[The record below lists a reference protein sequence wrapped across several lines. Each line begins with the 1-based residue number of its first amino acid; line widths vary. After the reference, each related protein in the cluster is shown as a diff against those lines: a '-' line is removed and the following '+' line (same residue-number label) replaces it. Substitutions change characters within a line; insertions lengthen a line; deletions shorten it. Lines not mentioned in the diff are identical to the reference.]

1 MHLNMFAHG
10 SQDGFSLSMVALCLQ
25 DLRFQSAINKQGFIS
40 CLHIA
45 MATIQTKF
53 VVHYG
58 NKKWEV
64 PKEFVYTWESHDSK
78 QWLQVRA
85 SNYGLV
91 NLVSKDSIA
100 KLNQPSLNQSPG
112 LLVLLKLRNEASG
125 LIAPPDLL
133 AEDDEE
139 AKPTKKRKRIT
150 ANQEE
155 HLVINLEDA
164 NTLTVKRAKKVS
176 DDLAVEF
183 NEGNST
189 TFFDYVVNQ
198 GVKVCTKEDKR
209 SYKKSGQFVGKC
221 KKQKAKNELF
231 TMADMN
237 KKEKTL
243 KPRI

>member
-1 MHLNMFAHG
+1 
-10 SQDGFSLSMVALCLQ
+10 
-25 DLRFQSAINKQGFIS
+25 
-40 CLHIA
+40 

-58 NKKWEV
+58 NKKWEA
-64 PKEFVYTWESHDSK
+64 PKEFANRWESHESK

-133 AEDDEE
+133 AEHDEE

-164 NTLTVKRAKKVS
+164 NALTVKRAKKVS

>member
-64 PKEFVYTWESHDSK
+64 PKEFVYTWESNESK

-100 KLNQPSLNQSPG
+100 KLNQPSLNQSLG
-112 LLVLLKLRNEASG
+112 LLGLLKLRNEASG

-164 NTLTVKRAKKVS
+164 NALTVKRAKKVS

-221 KKQKAKNELF
+221 QKTKGQE
-231 TMADMN
+231 
-237 KKEKTL
+237 
-243 KPRI
+243 